1 MLYMVVEHFKD
12 APAIY
17 QRLREK
23 GRMMPEGLEYV
34 LSWVGAD
41 LKICW
46 QLMRAE
52 DESLFQRWIDNWK
65 DLMDFEIVP
74 VRTSEEMREMME
86 KERYSIRFPNRDEQS
101 RKLPAWH
108 QMIILRARQCWR
120 PPRFY
125 RR

>member
-34 LSWVGAD
+34 SSWIGVD
-41 LKICW
+41 LKTCW
-46 QLMRAE
+46 QLMRTD
-52 DESLFQRWIDNWK
+52 DESLLQAWTDNWK

-74 VRTSEEMREMME
+74 VHTSAEVREMIE
-86 KERYSIRFPNRDEQS
+86 KQ
-101 RKLPAWH
+101 L
-108 QMIILRARQCWR
+108 
-120 PPRFY
+120 
-125 RR
+125 

>member
-34 LSWVGAD
+34 SSWIDVD
-41 LKICW
+41 LKTCW
-46 QLMRAE
+46 QLMRT
-52 DESLFQRWIDNWK
+52 DNESLLQAWTDNWK

-74 VRTSEEMREMME
+74 VRTSPEVRERME
-86 KERYSIRFPNRDEQS
+86 KQ
-101 RKLPAWH
+101 L
-108 QMIILRARQCWR
+108 
-120 PPRFY
+120 
-125 RR
+125 

>member
-17 QRLREK
+17 GRLREK

-34 LSWVGAD
+34 SSWIDID

-52 DESLFQRWIDNWK
+52 DESLFQRWIDKWK

-74 VRTSEEMREMME
+74 VRTSAEMREMME
-86 KERYSIRFPNRDEQS
+86 KE
-101 RKLPAWH
+101 
-108 QMIILRARQCWR
+108 
-120 PPRFY
+120 
-125 RR
+125 